1 MIVGVVRGLAAYYSP
16 AATEASIYMLM
27 VLVLL
32 LRPRGLFGERIQRF
46 E

>member
-1 MIVGVVRGLAAYYSP
+1 MRGLTAYANP
-16 AATEASIYMLM
+16 PATEAAVYGLM

-32 LRPRGLFGERIQRF
+32 LRPRGLFDEHIARF